1 MPTKQHGFSLIEL
14 IIAVAIVGILAA
26 IAYPSYQEQVRK
38 GKRTDATGAL
48 LDVAQR
54 LERCYTQFNRYDDTT
69 NCTAAAALEGDGV
82 LSTEEEYRIFTKDA
96 EGGSLSATA
105 YTLVAKP
112 IGSQQNDTNCKKFT
126 YTHTGVKNVTDS
138 TKDKDYCW

>member
-1 MPTKQHGFSLIEL
+1 MKSKTRAKGFSLIEL

-54 LERCYTQFNRYDDTT
+54 LERCYTQFNAYNAAGCVTFPVTSPEREYSITAPTLTATT
-69 NCTAAAALEGDGV
+69 FTLQAAPAA
-82 LSTEEEYRIFTKDA
+82 
-96 EGGSLSATA
+96 GS
-105 YTLVAKP
+105 
-112 IGSQQNDTNCKKFT
+112 SQTSDTNCKNFT

-138 TKDKDYCW
+138 SKDRDYCW